1 MIEITDLSKRYGST
15 QAIAG
20 VSLRAEPGR
29 VTALLGPNG
38 AGKSTTLR
46 ILLGLDRSDSGTAL
60 IDGVAY
66 RERRAPLWHVGAQF
80 DGSGAH
86 RGRTGR
92 AHLTWVAQS
101 NGIPRTRIRTVIDA
115 VGLTGADRRRVATY
129 SLGMGQRLG
138 IATAMLGDPRVVV
151 LDEPT
156 NGLDPDGIRW
166 VRRMVRTLAD
176 EGRLVLLSSHLMGEV
191 EQVADHVV
199 VIAHGQ
205 VVRAGGIAEITEGF
219 ANLETAYFALTGQ
232 TEPDAQ

>member
-1 MIEITDLSKRYGST
+1 MIDITNLSKRYGST
-15 QAIAG
+15 QAITG
-20 VSLRAEPGR
+20 VSLHAQPGQ

-46 ILLGLDRSDSGTAL
+46 ILLGLDRADSGTAL
-60 IDGVAY
+60 IDGIAY

-101 NGIPRTRIRTVIDA
+101 NGIPRSRVPAVIDA
-115 VGLTGADRRRVATY
+115 VGLTGADRRRVGTY

-138 IATAMLGDPRVVV
+138 IATALLADPHVVV

-166 VRRMVRTLAD
+166 VRRLVRALAD
-176 EGRLVLLSSHLMGEV
+176 QGRLVLLSSHLMGEV

-205 VVRAGGIAEITEGF
+205 VVRAGSIAEITDGF
-219 ANLETAYFALTGQ
+219 ADLEAAYFALTGQ
-232 TEPDAQ
+232 NEVVAR